1 MKSIASVSAFLA
13 LLAAPQSLFLA
24 NAATLA
30 GRSNHGDSKVWTLAD
45 SYLGDSSETPPNSS
59 LPKPPSEVDVV
70 IVGGGFSGLMSA
82 SELQKAGL
90 KTVLLEA
97 KGAIGG
103 RSRSVKRKSGEG
115 VIELGATWIN
125 NKTQPVIFG
134 LTEQFGLEVAEQF
147 TDGESLFQGSDGKVE
162 KLPAGYILSVSLP
175 LMMMK
180 GGIGADWLGHRRRI
194 PRVRSWR
201 VTSSLL

>member
-13 LLAAPQSLFLA
+13 LLAAPQSLILA
-24 NAATLA
+24 NAAALV
-30 GRSNHGDSKVWTLAD
+30 GHSNNGNSKVWTPAD
-45 SYLGDSSETPPNSS
+45 SYLGDDSGTPPNSS
-59 LPKPPSEVDVV
+59 LPEPPSDVDVV

-82 SELQKAGL
+82 YELQKAGL

-115 VIELGATWIN
+115 IIELGATWIN
-125 NKTQPVIFG
+125 NKTQPVIFS

-147 TDGESLFQGSDGKVE
+147 TDGESVFQGFDSQVE
-162 KLPAGYILSVSLP
+162 KLPAGYILNVSLP
-175 LMMMK
+175 VRTMTLV
-180 GGIGADWLGHRRRI
+180 GIGAG
-194 PRVRSWR
+194 
-201 VTSSLL
+201 